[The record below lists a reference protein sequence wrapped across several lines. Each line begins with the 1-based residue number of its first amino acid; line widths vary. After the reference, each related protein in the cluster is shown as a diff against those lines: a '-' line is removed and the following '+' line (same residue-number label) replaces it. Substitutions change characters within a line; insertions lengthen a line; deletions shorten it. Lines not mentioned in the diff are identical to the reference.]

1 MSQYRIINIC
11 QITNNVINCAQESVS
26 LLTKGGAVK
35 IKMQICFN
43 IKVRGT
49 KWIQSIL
56 KLMLELVLTQMIQT
70 KLSTCEVFDSFAIVV
85 IKSTVWR
92 WSNKL

>member
-11 QITNNVINCAQESVS
+11 QITNNVINCAQETVS

-56 KLMLELVLTQMIQT
+56 KLMLELVLTQMI
-70 KLSTCEVFDSFAIVV
+70 
-85 IKSTVWR
+85 
-92 WSNKL
+92 